1 MRKKDSNDGQLSL
14 FEPAEEKIIKQEY
27 SDIMKQ
33 SYIDYAMSVII
44 ARALPD
50 VRDGLKPVQ
59 RMIWVRSWGWIIINL
74 TENQLVSSVIQWV
87 NSTRTAIHPSM
98 TQW

>member
-44 ARALPD
+44 ARAVPAI
-50 VRDGLKPVQ
+50 RDGLKPVQ
-59 RMIWVRSWGWIIINL
+59 LRILYEMGEEMGL
-74 TENQLVSSVIQWV
+74 DYNQHYSK
-87 NSTRTAIHPSM
+87 
-98 TQW
+98 

>member
-33 SYIDYAMSVII
+33 SYIDYAKKTKRLITGYFVCRWTKRLMRITEW
-44 ARALPD
+44 LTPE
-50 VRDGLKPVQ
+50 
-59 RMIWVRSWGWIIINL
+59 III
-74 TENQLVSSVIQWV
+74 
-87 NSTRTAIHPSM
+87 
-98 TQW
+98 

>member
-33 SYIDYAMSVII
+33 SYIDYAKKRFKIFI
-44 ARALPD
+44 KIR
-50 VRDGLKPVQ
+50 RKY
-59 RMIWVRSWGWIIINL
+59 
-74 TENQLVSSVIQWV
+74 
-87 NSTRTAIHPSM
+87 
-98 TQW
+98 

>member
-33 SYIDYAMSVII
+33 SYIDY
-44 ARALPD
+44 
-50 VRDGLKPVQ
+50 
-59 RMIWVRSWGWIIINL
+59 NL
-74 TENQLVSSVIQWV
+74 YVGH
-87 NSTRTAIHPSM
+87 AILDKLFY
-98 TQW
+98 

>member
-1 MRKKDSNDGQLSL
+1 MRKKNVDDGQLSL

-44 ARALPD
+44 ARAVPEY
-50 VRDGLKPVQ
+50 P
-59 RMIWVRSWGWIIINL
+59 
-74 TENQLVSSVIQWV
+74 
-87 NSTRTAIHPSM
+87 
-98 TQW
+98 